1 MRRDIGENG
10 SMSETPGPQDKA
22 TMRRA
27 PKMPMFLVVGAAL
40 GAIVTFI
47 LTALYPADP
56 QVGFG
61 ALFGYFLLY
70 GIPAG
75 LVLGAV
81 VGLILDRRSRIRA
94 TGVVVER
101 ESVEE
106 PEPLP
111 AAEPLAELD
120 AEPRE
125 PGTDDAER

>member
-1 MRRDIGENG
+1 
-10 SMSETPGPQDKA
+10 MSDRPESQDNA

-27 PKMPMFLVVGAAL
+27 PKMPVFLVVGAGL

-47 LTALYPADP
+47 LTALYPSDP

-81 VGLILDRRSRIRA
+81 VGLILDRRSRRRA
-94 TGVVVER
+94 TAVVVER
-101 ESVEE
+101 ESVDEPEPHPEPE
-106 PEPLP
+106 PEPL
-111 AAEPLAELD
+111 AAPEPLAELD
-120 AEPRE
+120 AEPRA
-125 PGTDDAER
+125 DDPNAER